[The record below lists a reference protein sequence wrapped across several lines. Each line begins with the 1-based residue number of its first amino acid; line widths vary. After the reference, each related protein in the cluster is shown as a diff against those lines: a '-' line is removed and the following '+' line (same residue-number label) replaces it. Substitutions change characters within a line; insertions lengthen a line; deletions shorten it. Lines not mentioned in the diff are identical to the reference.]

1 MAHSTGLYVEFG
13 ENADIKI
20 RVSWH
25 VECVVLMSR
34 VNPEKEIRKVM
45 IFKAYSSAI
54 VKRYQ

>member
-20 RVSWH
+20 EVSLH

-34 VNPEKEIRKVM
+34 VN
-45 IFKAYSSAI
+45 
-54 VKRYQ
+54 